1 MGNECIADLIARD
14 VRGEDISARAES
26 FNQTYLRLFDAFTRL
41 YEGQYPIMGNAQVMT
56 AKITW
61 DNGTYWAITA
71 LLYFQRRYRRPE
83 FIASIEPL
91 MRRFF
96 VLHARMQSFFR
107 AWDQA
112 DQRSYADAQRNV
124 LDLDFLKHL
133 QSSLKDPMMDDDSL
147 RARLEEN
154 YALLEA
160 FAQSWQAVAAEE
172 YPELARFVPI
182 KGEAPTLDL
191 TPARLTPTRVTV

>member
-1 MGNECIADLIARD
+1 
-14 VRGEDISARAES
+14 
-26 FNQTYLRLFDAFTRL
+26 
-41 YEGQYPIMGNAQVMT
+41 
-56 AKITW
+56 
-61 DNGTYWAITA
+61 
-71 LLYFQRRYRRPE
+71 
-83 FIASIEPL
+83 

-112 DQRSYADAQRNV
+112 DQCSYADAGRNV

-133 QSSLKDPMMDDDSL
+133 QSSLGGPMMDDDSL

-160 FAQSWQAVAAEE
+160 FAQSWQAVAAQE
-172 YPELARFVPI
+172 YPELGRFVPAR
-182 KGEAPTLDL
+182 GESPTLNL
-191 TPARLTPTRVTV
+191 EPARLTPTRVTV